1 MDGAA
6 RATPAR
12 QLPLE
17 QLKLI
22 PSLCQTPP
30 ANATRPLAIERRS
43 PAFLSPAAAEPTSTT
58 IYRGPELVQSP
69 KEPQAIPLMLP

>member
-6 RATPAR
+6 QATRTR

-30 ANATRPLAIERRS
+30 AIATRPLATERRS
-43 PAFLSPAAAEPTSTT
+43 PAFLSTAAAGTDLDP
-58 IYRGPELVQSP
+58 Y
-69 KEPQAIPLMLP
+69 K

>member
-30 ANATRPLAIERRS
+30 ANATRPLATERRFAVELI
-43 PAFLSPAAAEPTSTT
+43 PGR
-58 IYRGPELVQSP
+58 RGTDLL
-69 KEPQAIPLMLP
+69 AL